1 MQIAP
6 DIYQIPGTIGAR
18 PLYLYLLHGKTRTIL
33 LDTGTAADPEAL
45 VLPYLA
51 SLGLTAASLDLIINT
66 HADADHVGGNAHLK
80 RLNPHLAITCGQA
93 DIGWIEDPSRMIA
106 ERYGAYRTEH
116 DIVPDAGTH
125 QWYVEMLG
133 KAQAVDWTWTGGETV
148 RLGPDWVIEIYATPG
163 HSAGHLTILDP
174 RSRTALMGDAIH
186 GGIGRD
192 LSDNPTFPAYTDVEP
207 YLATIET
214 MRRLDPEILAGC
226 HWSLMRKPE
235 IEPFLDS
242 SVAYVQRLDDALCA
256 ELAAR
261 SQGATMR
268 ELIQTLGPKM
278 SGGAAVS
285 DLALGFTFA
294 ANLDRLVERQVIVRD
309 AQVYPVRFR
318 GIGL

>member
-6 DIYQIPGTIGAR
+6 DIYQIPGTVGAR

-45 VLPYLA
+45 VLPYLK
-51 SLGLTAASLDLIINT
+51 SIGLAAASLDLVINT

-93 DIGWIEDPSRMIA
+93 DRTWIEDPARMIA
-106 ERYGAYRTEH
+106 ERYGAYRAAH
-116 DIVPDAGTH
+116 DIAPDAGTH

-133 KAQAVDWTWTGGETV
+133 ESQTIDWTWSGGETL

-192 LSDNPTFPAYTDVEP
+192 RLGNPTFPAYTAVEP

-214 MRRLDPEILAGC
+214 LRRLDLEILAGC
-226 HWSLMRKPE
+226 HWPVMRKSE
-235 IEPFLDS
+235 IEPFFVS
-242 SVAYVQRLDDALCA
+242 SVDYVQRLDDALCA
-256 ELAAR
+256 ELAVR
-261 SQGATMR
+261 PRGATMR
-268 ELIQTLGPKM
+268 ELIQALGPKM
-278 SGGAAVS
+278 SGGTAVS
-285 DLALGFTFA
+285 ELELGFTVA
-294 ANLDRLVERQVIVRD
+294 ANLDRLVERQSIVRD
-309 AQVYPVRFR
+309 AQVFPVRFYTTA
-318 GIGL
+318 L